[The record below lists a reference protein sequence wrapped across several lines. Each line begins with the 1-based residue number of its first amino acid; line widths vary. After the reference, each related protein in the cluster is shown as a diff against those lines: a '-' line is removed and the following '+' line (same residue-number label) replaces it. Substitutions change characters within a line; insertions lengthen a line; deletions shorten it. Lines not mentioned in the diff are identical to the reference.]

1 MGENG
6 DKKGMAVKDYEKT
19 ESYMLS
25 CMNDSAHDKE
35 HVYRVLYYA
44 LEIAKQEPDVDYEIL
59 ITSCLLHD
67 IGRKEQFENPGL
79 CHARVGGDKA
89 YAFLVGAGWTQERA
103 LRVKQAVAA
112 HRYRSDNPPESI
124 EAKILF
130 DADKLDVTGAVGI
143 ARTLLYK
150 GKMGQPLYTLQSDGS
165 VSDGMEDEEESFFR
179 EYRRKL
185 ENLYSRFFTKR
196 GEELA
201 KERREAAAAFYRDM
215 LEEVRTAYQG
225 KELLK
230 DVLGNH

>member
-1 MGENG
+1 M
-6 DKKGMAVKDYEKT
+6 
-19 ESYMLS
+19 
-25 CMNDSAHDKE
+25 
-35 HVYRVLYYA
+35 
-44 LEIAKQEPDVDYEIL
+44 DYEIL

-165 VSDGMEDEEESFFR
+165 VSDGMEAVSYTHLDVYKRQALGSASFHHEPCHAHF
-179 EYRRKL
+179 
-185 ENLYSRFFTKR
+185 
-196 GEELA
+196 
-201 KERREAAAAFYRDM
+201 
-215 LEEVRTAYQG
+215 
-225 KELLK
+225 
-230 DVLGNH
+230 

>member
-6 DKKGMAVKDYEKT
+6 DKKGMTVKDYEKT
-19 ESYMLS
+19 EAYMLS

-44 LEIAKQEPDVDYEIL
+44 LEIAKPEPDVDYEIL

-143 ARTLLYK
+143 ARTCFIK
-150 GKMGQPLYTLQSDGS
+150 GRWGSRSIPFKVMVLFRMVRRMRKKAFSGNTGVSWKSCIHVSLQSGEKS
-165 VSDGMEDEEESFFR
+165 WQRR
-179 EYRRKL
+179 E
-185 ENLYSRFFTKR
+185 
-196 GEELA
+196 
-201 KERREAAAAFYRDM
+201 ERRRQLFTGICLRKCEPLIR
-215 LEEVRTAYQG
+215 G
-225 KELLK
+225 K
-230 DVLGNH
+230 NC

>member
-6 DKKGMAVKDYEKT
+6 DKKGMTVKDYEKT
-19 ESYMLS
+19 EAYMLS

-150 GKMGQPLYTLQSDGS
+150 GKMGQPLYTLESDGS
-165 VSDGMEDEEESFFR
+165 VSDGTEDEEESFSGNTGVSWKSCIHVSLQSGEKSWQRR
-179 EYRRKL
+179 E
-185 ENLYSRFFTKR
+185 
-196 GEELA
+196 
-201 KERREAAAAFYRDM
+201 ERRRQLFTGICLR
-215 LEEVRTAYQG
+215 
-225 KELLK
+225 KCELLIRGK
-230 DVLGNH
+230 NC

>member
-6 DKKGMAVKDYEKT
+6 DKKGMTVKDYEKT

-89 YAFLVGAGWTQERA
+89 YAFWWVPAG
-103 LRVKQAVAA
+103 
-112 HRYRSDNPPESI
+112 
-124 EAKILF
+124 
-130 DADKLDVTGAVGI
+130 
-143 ARTLLYK
+143 
-150 GKMGQPLYTLQSDGS
+150 
-165 VSDGMEDEEESFFR
+165 
-179 EYRRKL
+179 RR
-185 ENLYSRFFTKR
+185 NGRC
-196 GEELA
+196 G
-201 KERREAAAAFYRDM
+201 
-215 LEEVRTAYQG
+215 
-225 KELLK
+225 
-230 DVLGNH
+230 

>member
-1 MGENG
+1 MLPTRKEAMTLLRDGLSNNPGPWGKHSLTAAHCAEKIAAACG
-6 DKKGMAVKDYEKT
+6 DMDAEKA
-19 ESYMLS
+19 Y
-25 CMNDSAHDKE
+25 
-35 HVYRVLYYA
+35 VLG
-44 LEIAKQEPDVDYEIL
+44 
-59 ITSCLLHD
+59 LLHD

-165 VSDGMEDEEESFFR
+165 VSDGMELSLIHISEPTR
-179 EYRRKL
+179 P
-185 ENLYSRFFTKR
+185 
-196 GEELA
+196 
-201 KERREAAAAFYRDM
+201 
-215 LEEVRTAYQG
+215 
-225 KELLK
+225 
-230 DVLGNH
+230 

>member
-1 MGENG
+1 M
-6 DKKGMAVKDYEKT
+6 
-19 ESYMLS
+19 
-25 CMNDSAHDKE
+25 
-35 HVYRVLYYA
+35 
-44 LEIAKQEPDVDYEIL
+44 
-59 ITSCLLHD
+59 
-67 IGRKEQFENPGL
+67 
-79 CHARVGGDKA
+79 
-89 YAFLVGAGWTQERA
+89 
-103 LRVKQAVAA
+103 KQAVAA

-150 GKMGQPLYTLQSDGS
+150 GKMGQPLYTLESDGS
-165 VSDGMEDEEESFFR
+165 VSDGTEDEEESFFR

-185 ENLYSRFFTKR
+185 EKLYSRFFTKR

>member
-6 DKKGMAVKDYEKT
+6 DKKGMTVKDYEKT
-19 ESYMLS
+19 EAYMLS

-112 HRYRSDNPPESI
+112 HRYRSDNPPE
-124 EAKILF
+124 
-130 DADKLDVTGAVGI
+130 
-143 ARTLLYK
+143 

-165 VSDGMEDEEESFFR
+165 VSDGTEDEEESFFR

-185 ENLYSRFFTKR
+185 EKLYSRFFTKR

-230 DVLGNH
+230 DVLGNN

>member
-1 MGENG
+1 M
-6 DKKGMAVKDYEKT
+6 
-19 ESYMLS
+19 
-25 CMNDSAHDKE
+25 
-35 HVYRVLYYA
+35 
-44 LEIAKQEPDVDYEIL
+44 
-59 ITSCLLHD
+59 
-67 IGRKEQFENPGL
+67 
-79 CHARVGGDKA
+79 
-89 YAFLVGAGWTQERA
+89 
-103 LRVKQAVAA
+103 
-112 HRYRSDNPPESI
+112 
-124 EAKILF
+124 
-130 DADKLDVTGAVGI
+130 TGAVGI

-165 VSDGMEDEEESFFR
+165 VSDGTDDEEESFFR

-185 ENLYSRFFTKR
+185 EKLYSRFFTKR

>member
-6 DKKGMAVKDYEKT
+6 DKKGMTVKDYEKT
-19 ESYMLS
+19 EAYMLS

-44 LEIAKQEPDVDYEIL
+44 LEIAKPEPDVDYEIL

-130 DADKLDVTGAVGI
+130 DADKLDVTGWGASAYSDLAVAASGSDTVI
-143 ARTLLYK
+143 SYGGNSVTLV
-150 GKMGQPLYTLQSDGS
+150 GVDSSVIDASD
-165 VSDGMEDEEESFFR
+165 FLF
-179 EYRRKL
+179 
-185 ENLYSRFFTKR
+185 
-196 GEELA
+196 A
-201 KERREAAAAFYRDM
+201 
-215 LEEVRTAYQG
+215 
-225 KELLK
+225 
-230 DVLGNH
+230 